1 MDKKIVIIGGGPTGL
16 GAAYRL
22 YELGY
27 ENWKIYEKEDYLGGC
42 SASFVDEKGFVWDVG
57 GHVIFSHYPYF
68 DRMLERLL
76 GNDYL
81 EHMRESWIRIKGT
94 WVPYPFQNNIGRL
107 PKEALLEC
115 LIELIESDRKGKTDS
130 ALTFRD
136 WIEASFGRGIAK
148 YFMFPYNY
156 KVWATPL
163 ELMDKNWVAERVS
176 PVNIQRV
183 LENVILSKDD
193 ISWGPNNKFRFPLYG
208 GTGEIYRRVEPYVE
222 KHLAYNKE
230 LTEVDINKKELRFRD
245 GTVDSY
251 DELINTAPLDIF
263 CRNLKPGIPGIAE
276 NASLLEHNSVLIVG
290 IGLEKRLD
298 DKKCWMYF
306 PEDNAPFYRV
316 TYFSNY
322 SPNNVPGGDITRY
335 CSMMCETSY
344 SPYKREDKA
353 TIVER
358 TVQGLINSGLLND
371 EDRSSVVSTF
381 VKDVGYAY
389 PIPTLKRD
397 DALRTIQPFLEKHG
411 IYSRGRFGGWKY
423 EVGNM
428 DHSVMQ
434 GVEIVDRILTGKDE
448 TVYRVAS

>member
-76 GNDYL
+76 GRDYL
-81 EHMRESWIRIKGT
+81 EHMRESWVRIKGT

-107 PKEALLEC
+107 SKDTLLEC
-115 LIELIESDRKGKTDS
+115 LLGLVEADKEGNIKG
-130 ALTFRD
+130 AVTFRD
-136 WIEASFGRGIAK
+136 WIAASFGKGIAK
-148 YFMFPYNY
+148 HFMFPYNY

-230 LTEVDINKKELRFRD
+230 LTEVDINKKELSFRD

-263 CRNLKPGIPGIAE
+263 CRNLKSEIQGIAE

-322 SPNNVPGGDITRY
+322 SPNNVPGGDVTRY

-344 SPYKREDKA
+344 SPYKREDNA

-358 TVQGLINSGLLND
+358 TVQGLINSGLLDD

-397 DALRTIQPFLEKHG
+397 DALRTIQPFLESHD

-434 GVEIVDRILTGKDE
+434 GVEIVDRILTEKDE